1 MDGLS
6 SAVNIIS
13 IIDTSIK
20 VIKWCYDYADEF
32 KNEKE
37 ERKRLLSAVSGLK
50 LVAEKVRQI
59 IKTPRGERLEASR
72 ELQNTTENGKKSM
85 KNLEDKLCKSGKVA
99 RILWPLK
106 KQGIEDDIQA
116 IEKCTQIIHQVL
128 QIDIADILLDVN
140 LQAKLAQRKAAIE
153 SLPLA
158 EGAAFDSQAEQ
169 HNPGCLKNTRVAL
182 LAQIAAW
189 IEDENAKTIFWLN
202 GMAGTGKSTIS
213 RTVAASAQRK
223 DKLGATFFFKQG
235 ETDRGS
241 LTKFFTTLARHLAAN
256 QPAYTAHLV
265 EMISN
270 DTGIFEK
277 TSQVQFKRLIIDPI
291 VASAK
296 SLPDSCT
303 ITIVIDALD
312 ECEKAE
318 DIKLLVDLLSQTAI
332 IQKPKIR
339 VLITSRP
346 ELPVR
351 LGFSAVEGAFQNC
364 ILHQMPQNVV
374 EQDIATYLRH
384 DMSKIRKEWN
394 ASVAEDRRI
403 DPNWPESKDIGI
415 LAKRAAPLFIFAA
428 TMCRF
433 VGDRKLGSP
442 DKQLLRLLAQNN
454 TSDTSRMGL
463 VYSPALNQLIAGASE
478 TERKDILRRF
488 FRIIGTIICLASPLS
503 TTSLSRFLGT
513 PRDEIDLLLDNLH
526 SVLSIPTTPNRP
538 VRMLHLSFRDYL
550 LDRSNRVQNPF
561 WISGKEM
568 SRYLTKVCLATMKIR
583 LKVDIC
589 GVRSPETKPANI
601 TRKQVTTC
609 LPPEVQYACL
619 YWSLHLQ
626 LAGLNDDIIS
636 SLEDFFK
643 NRLLMWMEALIL
655 MGRAWQIS
663 GLLKGVKTVLQKMPN
678 DSLAG
683 FVPDALRFLQANIS
697 VISSNPLQIY
707 CGLVFNPENSVIR
720 KAVISQVPKW
730 ITSKPSVA
738 ADWNSCLQVLEGHKE
753 LVNAV
758 AFSPDSK
765 LLISTSNDRSIRA
778 WHWDTGECIHEF
790 KDQQN
795 PICSSAMSPDGRTV
809 ATASNS
815 GVICIWS
822 LTTGSCLATLGAEFS
837 DTISSIAFSPNSKS
851 IYTLSS
857 DMGVRCWD
865 VGTKRCTYELPPRP
879 GAVGTAVFSP
889 DLKSIAFWSR
899 DNKVELRDVN
909 TGKSIIELTGYQRRV
924 KEVTFSPNSKYIA
937 VLSDHSTFR
946 IWDRDAPQKCLH
958 QFSGHK
964 KRIKMLTFSPNS
976 KAIAS
981 GSEDNSVR
989 VWDIVK
995 GISLA
1000 ESFGFGDGIE
1010 RLLFSPDSKFLTSAS
1025 MDCTMVTWNWA
1036 TDESVGI
1043 LQGHS
1048 GLVTSMLF
1056 SPDSSVLASF
1066 SVDQTIRIWDWK
1078 KGVDESNLHHDFGKV
1093 VSLRISPDGT
1103 RVATLSA
1110 DKKVRVWSTATSV
1123 CLQELD
1129 WGKYLYPE
1137 YPLLGSPIPFFSHD
1151 SAMVGLSPVPQTSR
1165 IWNIENG
1172 EEVLAMDACHPAQK
1186 VYLFPS
1192 SDSQR
1197 VAVVPQGKEAF
1208 CIWHM
1213 KEGKFVLTQ
1222 ALSTPGYEAFKILF
1236 TPDLKIVIA
1245 SLLDVHETETCV
1257 WAWDLTT
1264 AKRLWTKSLPGFGM
1278 RVDKSPLAMS
1288 IDGFC
1293 TAAIL
1298 GETLQIWQTET
1309 GNILREISIP
1319 RVTGSVCSEL
1329 SLTRHLVGLL
1339 FSGDV
1344 HIWEWQS
1351 KKCTHEISGLGAGS
1365 RNFRILGIGESIQTN
1380 LGEAPLP
1387 AEWSWGRSAVEMPF
1401 YPELSFDIKTCW
1413 VQYRGKDLLRLPAEC
1428 RDSIY
1433 EVHGFTLAVGCQ
1445 TGRVLIIGLNK
1456 AELEKS
1462 IGTPKQEPPPQKIRE
1477 YGAYRAFGSRPTSPT
1492 DSWSDGWSS

>member
-153 SLPLA
+153 ILPLA

-256 QPAYTAHLV
+256 QPA
-265 EMISN
+265 N

-277 TSQVQFKRLIIDPI
+277 TSQVQFKRLIIDPL

-303 ITIVIDALD
+303 IAIVIDALD

-318 DIKLLVDLLSQTAI
+318 DIKLLIDLLSQTAI
-332 IQKPKIR
+332 IEKPKIR

-351 LGFSAVEGAFQNC
+351 LGFSA
-364 ILHQMPQNVV
+364 MPQNVV

-403 DPNWPESKDIGI
+403 DPTWPESKDIGI

-433 VGDRKLGSP
+433 
-442 DKQLLRLLAQNN
+442 QLLRLLAQNN

-478 TERKDILRRF
+478 TERKDILR
-488 FRIIGTIICLASPLS
+488 SPLS

-550 LDRSNRVQNPF
+550 LDRSNRAQNPF
-561 WISGKEM
+561 WISGKGM

-609 LPPEVQYACL
+609 LPPE
-619 YWSLHLQ
+619 

-678 DSLAG
+678 DSLVG

-730 ITSKPSVA
+730 IKSKPSVA

-815 GVICIWS
+815 GIICIWS

-879 GAVGTAVFSP
+879 GA
-889 DLKSIAFWSR
+889 
-899 DNKVELRDVN
+899 
-909 TGKSIIELTGYQRRV
+909 
-924 KEVTFSPNSKYIA
+924 
-937 VLSDHSTFR
+937 
-946 IWDRDAPQKCLH
+946 
-958 QFSGHK
+958 
-964 KRIKMLTFSPNS
+964 RIKMLTFSPNS

-981 GSEDNSVR
+981 GSDDNSVR

-1078 KGVDESNLHHDFGKV
+1078 KG
-1093 VSLRISPDGT
+1093 
-1103 RVATLSA
+1103 
-1110 DKKVRVWSTATSV
+1110 
-1123 CLQELD
+1123 
-1129 WGKYLYPE
+1129 
-1137 YPLLGSPIPFFSHD
+1137 
-1151 SAMVGLSPVPQTSR
+1151 
-1165 IWNIENG
+1165 
-1172 EEVLAMDACHPAQK
+1172 
-1186 VYLFPS
+1186 
-1192 SDSQR
+1192 
-1197 VAVVPQGKEAF
+1197 
-1208 CIWHM
+1208 
-1213 KEGKFVLTQ
+1213 
-1222 ALSTPGYEAFKILF
+1222 
-1236 TPDLKIVIA
+1236 
-1245 SLLDVHETETCV
+1245 
-1257 WAWDLTT
+1257 
-1264 AKRLWTKSLPGFGM
+1264 
-1278 RVDKSPLAMS
+1278 
-1288 IDGFC
+1288 
-1293 TAAIL
+1293 
-1298 GETLQIWQTET
+1298 
-1309 GNILREISIP
+1309 
-1319 RVTGSVCSEL
+1319 
-1329 SLTRHLVGLL
+1329 
-1339 FSGDV
+1339 
-1344 HIWEWQS
+1344 
-1351 KKCTHEISGLGAGS
+1351 ISGLGAGS

-1387 AEWSWGRSAVEMPF
+1387 AEWSRGRFTVEMPF
-1401 YPELSFDIKTCW
+1401 YPELSFDVKTCW

-1445 TGRVLIIGLNK
+1445 TGRVLIIGLDK
-1456 AELEKS
+1456 AELEN
-1462 IGTPKQEPPPQKIRE
+1462 RLLND
-1477 YGAYRAFGSRPTSPT
+1477 RPLP
-1492 DSWSDGWSS
+1492 